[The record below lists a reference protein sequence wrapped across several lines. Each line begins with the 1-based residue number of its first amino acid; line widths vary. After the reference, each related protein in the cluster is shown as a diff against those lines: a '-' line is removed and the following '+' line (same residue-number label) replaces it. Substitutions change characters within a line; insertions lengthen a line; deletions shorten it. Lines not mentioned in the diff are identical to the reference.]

1 MAIFIFLTLNAKAVK
16 MKKLNTR
23 RLFIKQSAL
32 ASVAIPIL
40 GSSLLNCKSE
50 TTTESHQ
57 TKKSD
62 KKLNI
67 LILGGTS
74 YLGPHQIAYALS
86 RGHSVSTFTRGK
98 TKPRIH
104 AELFDNVEQL
114 IGDREDNLSALE
126 NRKWDVVID
135 NSGRKVEW
143 TKATAELLKDNVGLY
158 MYTSSTGVYYPYLSG
173 DISTETE
180 VALEMPDGL
189 TENEKYEMEYG
200 VMKANSEL
208 AAINTFGKERTV
220 VIRPTYM
227 LGPGDRTDRFIHW
240 PVRLSKGGEHI
251 IPGKSEDLVQY
262 IDIRDMAEW
271 FIRLAENNQH
281 GTYNGVGP
289 KSKQT
294 MQEFIKE
301 ASKSFDVESSFVM
314 VDDYEFLRENNL
326 YYSIP
331 WVMPDKDH
339 YGSARISNKKSI
351 DAGLTFRPLED
362 TFEDTLAW
370 WNSDNVDSERRAN
383 FNSNLEAM
391 LKKEEEMILQWN
403 ERK

>member
-1 MAIFIFLTLNAKAVK
+1 MIIFITLESKAIE

-23 RLFIKQSAL
+23 RAFIIKSTL
-32 ASVAIPIL
+32 ASIAVPIL
-40 GSSLLNCKSE
+40 GSSVLSCKSDA
-50 TTTESHQ
+50 Q
-57 TKKSD
+57 TKSD
-62 KKLNI
+62 HAKKAPKNLNI

-104 AELFDNVEQL
+104 AKLFDKVEQL
-114 IGDREDNLSALE
+114 IGDREDNLKALE
-126 NRKWDVVID
+126 NRTWDVVID

-143 TKATAELLKDNVGLY
+143 TKATAELLKDNVGMY

-173 DISTETE
+173 DISTETK

-200 VMKANSEL
+200 VMKANSEI
-208 AAINTFGKERTV
+208 AAIKAFGKERTV
-220 VIRPTYM
+220 VVRPTYM

-240 PVRLSKGGEHI
+240 PVRLSKGGEHL
-251 IPGKSEDLVQY
+251 IPGKTEDLVQY
-262 IDIRDMAEW
+262 MDVRDIAEW
-271 FIRLAENNQH
+271 FIKLAENKQH

-289 KSKQT
+289 NSAQT
-294 MQEFIKE
+294 MQGFIKE
-301 ASKSFDVESSFVM
+301 AAESFDVESSFVI
-314 VDDYEFLRENNL
+314 VDNYEFLKANNI

-351 DAGLTFRPLED
+351 EAGLTFRPLED
-362 TFEDTLAW
+362 TVKDTLNW
-370 WNSDNVDSERRAN
+370 WNSDKVDSERKAN
-383 FNSNLEAM
+383 FNTNLNAI
-391 LKKEEEMILQWN
+391 LKKEKEMISQWKKRN
-403 ERK
+403 

>member
-1 MAIFIFLTLNAKAVK
+1 
-16 MKKLNTR
+16 MKKSNSR
-23 RLFIKQSAL
+23 RSFIKK
-32 ASVAIPIL
+32 SVFAGIAFPLL
-40 GSSLLNCKSE
+40 GSSLVNCKSE
-50 TTTESHQ
+50 TK
-57 TKKSD
+57 TKTD
-62 KKLNI
+62 LTNKKLNI

-86 RGHSVSTFTRGK
+86 RNHSITTFTRGK

-104 AELFDNVEQL
+104 ANLFDKVEQL
-114 IGDREDNLSALE
+114 IGDREDNLKALE

-158 MYTSSTGVYYPYLSG
+158 MYTSSTGVYYPYINGNL
-173 DISTETE
+173 TEE
-180 VALEMPDGL
+180 SKVALQVPEGL
-189 TENEKYEMEYG
+189 TENEKYEMDYG

-208 AAINTFGKERTV
+208 AAIKAFGKDRTV

-240 PVRLSKGGEHI
+240 PVRLANGGQHLL
-251 IPGKSEDLVQY
+251 PGKSTDLVQY
-262 IDIRDMAEW
+262 VDVRDIAEW
-271 FIRLAENNQH
+271 FIRLAENKQH

-289 KSKQT
+289 KTNQT

-301 ASKSFDVESSFVM
+301 ASSSFDSKSSFVEI
-314 VDDYEFLRENNL
+314 DDYDFLKENEI

-331 WVMPDKDH
+331 WIMPDEQH

-351 DAGLTFRPLED
+351 EAGLSFRPLENTVKD
-362 TFEDTLAW
+362 LLVW
-370 WNSDNVDSERRAN
+370 WNSDKVNADRKAK
-383 FNSNLEAM
+383 FNTNLEAM
-391 LKKEEEMILQWN
+391 ISKEKEVIAEWKK
-403 ERK
+403 R

>member
-1 MAIFIFLTLNAKAVK
+1 
-16 MKKLNTR
+16 MKKPNTR
-23 RLFIKQSAL
+23 RSFIKKSAL

-40 GSSLLNCKSE
+40 GSSVLNCKSDA
-50 TTTESHQ
+50 Q
-57 TKKSD
+57 TKSNDLNKTS

-104 AELFDNVEQL
+104 AELFDKVEQL
-114 IGDREDNLSALE
+114 IGDREDNLKALE

-143 TKATAELLKDNVGLY
+143 TKATAELLKDNVDLY
-158 MYTSSTGVYYPYLSG
+158 MYTSSTGVYYPYLNG
-173 DISTETE
+173 NLTPETE
-180 VALEMPDGL
+180 VALIMPEGL
-189 TENEKYEMEYG
+189 DEYEKYEMEYG

-208 AAINTFGKERTV
+208 AAIKAFGKERTV
-220 VIRPTYM
+220 VVRPTYM
-227 LGPGDRTDRFIHW
+227 LGPGDRTDRFVHW
-240 PVRLSKGGEHI
+240 PVRLSKGGEHL

-262 IDIRDMAEW
+262 IDVRDIAEW

-289 KSKQT
+289 KSEQT

-301 ASKSFDVESSFVM
+301 AANAFDVESSFVM
-314 VDDYEFLRENNL
+314 IDDYEFLKASDM

-331 WVMPDKDH
+331 WILPDKEH
-339 YGSARISNKKSI
+339 YGSARVSNEKSI
-351 DAGLTFRPLED
+351 AAGLTFRPIS
-362 TFEDTLAW
+362 TIVKDTLSW
-370 WNSDNVDSERRAN
+370 WNSDKVDSERKTN
-383 FNSNLEAM
+383 FNTNLEAM
-391 LKKEEEMILQWN
+391 LKKEEEMIAQWK
-403 ERK
+403 ERN

>member
-1 MAIFIFLTLNAKAVK
+1 
-16 MKKLNTR
+16 MKKPNTR
-23 RLFIKQSAL
+23 RSFIKKSAL

-40 GSSLLNCKSE
+40 GSSVLNCKSDA
-50 TTTESHQ
+50 Q
-57 TKKSD
+57 TKSNNLNKTS

-104 AELFDNVEQL
+104 AELFDKVEQL
-114 IGDREDNLSALE
+114 IGDREDNLKALE

-143 TKATAELLKDNVGLY
+143 TKATAELLKDNVDLY
-158 MYTSSTGVYYPYLSG
+158 MYTSSTGVYYPYLNG
-173 DISTETE
+173 NLTPETE
-180 VALEMPDGL
+180 VALIMPEGL
-189 TENEKYEMEYG
+189 DEYEKYEMEYG

-208 AAINTFGKERTV
+208 AAIKAFGKERTV
-220 VIRPTYM
+220 VVRPTYM
-227 LGPGDRTDRFIHW
+227 LGPGDRTDRFVHW

-262 IDIRDMAEW
+262 IDVRDIAEW

-301 ASKSFDVESSFVM
+301 AANSFDVESSFVM
-314 VDDYEFLRENNL
+314 VDDYEFLKANDM

-331 WVMPDKDH
+331 WILPDKEH

-351 DAGLTFRPLED
+351 AAGLTFRPIS
-362 TFEDTLAW
+362 TIVTDTLSW
-370 WNSDNVDSERRAN
+370 WNSDKVDNERKTN
-383 FNSNLEAM
+383 FNTNLEAM
-391 LKKEEEMILQWN
+391 LKKEEEIIAQWK
-403 ERK
+403 ERN

>member
-1 MAIFIFLTLNAKAVK
+1 
-16 MKKLNTR
+16 MKKPNTR
-23 RLFIKQSAL
+23 RSFIKKSAL

-40 GSSLLNCKSE
+40 GSSVLNCKSDA
-50 TTTESHQ
+50 Q
-57 TKKSD
+57 TKSNDLNKTS

-104 AELFDNVEQL
+104 AELFDKVEQL
-114 IGDREDNLSALE
+114 IGDREDNLKALE

-143 TKATAELLKDNVGLY
+143 TKATAELLKDNVDLY
-158 MYTSSTGVYYPYLSG
+158 MYTSSTGVYYPYLNG
-173 DISTETE
+173 NLTPETE

-208 AAINTFGKERTV
+208 AAIKAFGKERTV
-220 VIRPTYM
+220 VVRPTYM
-227 LGPGDRTDRFIHW
+227 LGPGDRTDRFVHW

-262 IDIRDMAEW
+262 IDVRDIAEW

-301 ASKSFDVESSFVM
+301 AANSFDVESFFVM
-314 VDDYEFLRENNL
+314 IDDYEFLKANDM

-331 WVMPDKDH
+331 WILPDKEH
-339 YGSARISNKKSI
+339 YGSARVSNEKSI
-351 DAGLTFRPLED
+351 AAGLTFRPIS
-362 TFEDTLAW
+362 TIVKDTLSW
-370 WNSDNVDSERRAN
+370 WNSDKVDNERKTN
-383 FNSNLEAM
+383 FNTNLEAM
-391 LKKEEEMILQWN
+391 LKKEEEIIAQWK
-403 ERK
+403 ERN

>member
-1 MAIFIFLTLNAKAVK
+1 
-16 MKKLNTR
+16 MKKPNTR
-23 RLFIKQSAL
+23 RSFIKKSAL

-40 GSSLLNCKSE
+40 GSSVLNCKSDA
-50 TTTESHQ
+50 Q
-57 TKKSD
+57 TKSNDLNKTS

-104 AELFDNVEQL
+104 AELFDKVEQL
-114 IGDREDNLSALE
+114 IGDREDNLKALE

-143 TKATAELLKDNVGLY
+143 TKATAELLKDNVDLY
-158 MYTSSTGVYYPYLSG
+158 MYTSSTGVYYPYLNG
-173 DISTETE
+173 NLTPETE

-208 AAINTFGKERTV
+208 AAIKAFSKERTV
-220 VIRPTYM
+220 VVRPTYM
-227 LGPGDRTDRFIHW
+227 LGPGDITDRFVHW

-262 IDIRDMAEW
+262 IDVRDIAEW

-289 KSKQT
+289 KSAQP

-301 ASKSFDVESSFVM
+301 AANAFDVESSFVM
-314 VDDYEFLRENNL
+314 IDDYEFLKANDM

-331 WVMPDKDH
+331 WILPDKEH
-339 YGSARISNKKSI
+339 YGSARVSNEKSI
-351 DAGLTFRPLED
+351 AAGLTFRPIS
-362 TFEDTLAW
+362 TIVKDTLSW
-370 WNSDNVDSERRAN
+370 WNSDKVDNERKAN
-383 FNSNLEAM
+383 FNTNLEAM
-391 LKKEEEMILQWN
+391 LKKEEEMIAQWK
-403 ERK
+403 ERN